1 MEQSNVL
8 RVIFIYF
15 NESNWEC
22 RTDEDLG
29 SFRSICTEITIH
41 KCLDN
46 LINMYPSEQY
56 HSAE

>member
-1 MEQSNVL
+1 ML